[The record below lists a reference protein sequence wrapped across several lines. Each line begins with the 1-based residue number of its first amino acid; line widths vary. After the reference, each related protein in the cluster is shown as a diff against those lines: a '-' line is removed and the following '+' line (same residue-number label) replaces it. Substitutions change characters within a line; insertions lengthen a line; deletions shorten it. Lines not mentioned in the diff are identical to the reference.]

1 MSKRLFPIVTESD
14 KELPYYLVDAGL
26 NWNQEHVLRPN
37 GYLYQWIQGVKGEGE
52 LLTEGK
58 TFRVKEG
65 NAMLLFKGAPH
76 EYYAISS
83 SWIVNWLVFDGHQV
97 EAFLRNV
104 AGIKAS
110 GAFYVSRPDIFLSK
124 ILNVMDIGKSDCTLK
139 SIQYSSVI
147 YSLLTDIMQYAS
159 VNPNHSAASQNIRLK
174 PLFDYIEQN
183 FDKVLTLEAMA
194 EVVEITPQYLCTLFK
209 KTTNIRIFQYIN
221 SVRIKKS
228 KEFLLQSPQAP
239 IKEIACLAGFEDV
252 NYYCSVFKN
261 LEQISPGQFRKIQK
275 AVDQ

>member
-26 NWNQEHVLRPN
+26 DWNQEHVLRPS

-76 EYYAISS
+76 EYYSISS

-97 EAFLRNV
+97 EAFLRDV

-124 ILNVMDIGKSDCTLK
+124 LLHVMDIGQSDCTLK

-159 VNPNHSAASQNIRLK
+159 VNPNNSAVSQNNRLK

-183 FDKVLTLEAMA
+183 FNKVLTLEAMA
-194 EVVEITPQYLCTLFK
+194 EVAGITPQYLCTLFK

-228 KEFLLQSPQAP
+228 KEFLLQNPRMP
-239 IKEIACLAGFEDV
+239 IKEIALLSGFEDV
-252 NYYCSVFKN
+252 NYYCSVFKK

-275 AVDQ
+275 A